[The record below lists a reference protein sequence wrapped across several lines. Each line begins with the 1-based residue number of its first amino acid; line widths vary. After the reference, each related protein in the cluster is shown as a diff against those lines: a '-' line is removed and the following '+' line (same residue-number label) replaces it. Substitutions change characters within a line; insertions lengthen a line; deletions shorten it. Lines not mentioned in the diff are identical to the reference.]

1 MAQIREML
9 DQSQEAQT
17 KEQLQFLINAAQ
29 GKLNEQ
35 KEKLE
40 KVFLNPSAEEHIRVI
55 PDTQI
60 RWYDEYRC
68 NVKDGT
74 SKSIDDVVDAFF
86 TGGDGLLNGFK
97 SLVKTGLST
106 ILGNEQAG
114 ESQQNIYIVGM
125 EHNAIIRVDISSW
138 RYNYSSDGII
148 GKVKDVYC
156 CTFCKSVVDHTKV
169 RLDTLVYLISELAG
183 DDIAKLEDYINK
195 LKRIWKL
202 LENESPDEVYDR
214 VMPLLNQRH
223 EAWLRLNKI

>member
-1 MAQIREML
+1 EML

-40 KVFLNPSAEEHIRVI
+40 KIFLNPSAEEKIRVI

-68 NVKDGT
+68 NVKSGASD
-74 SKSIDDVVDAFF
+74 SIDKVIDAFF
-86 TGGDGLLNGFK
+86 TGESGLVDGFK
-97 SLVKTGLST
+97 GLVKTGLST

-114 ESQQNIYIVGM
+114 ECQQNIYVVGM

-138 RYNYSSDGII
+138 RYNYTSDGII

-156 CTFCKSVVDHTKV
+156 TTFCKSVVDHTKV
-169 RLDTLVYLISELAG
+169 RLDTLVYLISEQAG
-183 DDIAKLEDYINK
+183 DDIDKLEDYINK

-202 LENESPDEVYDR
+202 IENESPLSVQKR
-214 VMPLLNQRH
+214 VTPLLNARYD
-223 EAWLRLNKI
+223 AYLRLNKL